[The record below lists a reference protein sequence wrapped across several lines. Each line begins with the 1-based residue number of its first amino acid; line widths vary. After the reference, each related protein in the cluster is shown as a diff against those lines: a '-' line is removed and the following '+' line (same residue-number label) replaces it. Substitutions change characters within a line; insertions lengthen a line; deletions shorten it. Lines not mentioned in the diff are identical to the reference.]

1 MSENLKKMKPK
12 EMVEER
18 SSAKLQTAI
27 IIGVIG
33 LAVLMGV
40 AFAIGSLGNGKD
52 LTAQQAGGQA
62 STAAPGSSANPSA
75 ASTASFTS
83 VEVLPISIYRQRNPF
98 KPLVNMVAPVVTTTS
113 AAAGAGEVAVVTVP
127 PELANQTNAA
137 GQVLSRSV
145 TLNSITKRDG
155 QMLASITIAGQAFDN
170 IAAGQTFGNNFKL
183 LSLDNNSGATIL
195 YGDERFTFA
204 VGQSRYW

>member
-1 MSENLKKMKPK
+1 
-12 EMVEER
+12 
-18 SSAKLQTAI
+18 
-27 IIGVIG
+27 
-33 LAVLMGV
+33 
-40 AFAIGSLGNGKD
+40 
-52 LTAQQAGGQA
+52 
-62 STAAPGSSANPSA
+62 
-75 ASTASFTS
+75 
-83 VEVLPISIYRQRNPF
+83 
-98 KPLVNMVAPVVTTTS
+98 VTTTS